1 MTTTTGP
8 RWGPPVEEVPEG
20 ACDNGI
26 DGCCEHTPIRTGV
39 QIICGACGAVK
50 PTNGRRAAR
59 TPVRFWSR
67 RIPRDDETSW
77 QLELQRP
84 YAWKIYWEMQRCC
97 TGAYMHCTGEQDG
110 GDENEAELNQ
120 RYEGGA
126 VGGIRPKG
134 REQSSVPSPEG
145 YAERRKKAIDDESD
159 GMHAARK
166 EGNDAQLAA
175 PSLPQEEQATQS
187 RRKTRRNPPPPPV
200 PVDDCSLS
208 SCLQGR
214 QRRRDETTDCYLL
227 TNRSGCAKQ
236 RQYSHTQTAATRAV
250 RFNRRHARELGADA
264 LGAREYV
271 RSSRRPAR

>member
-26 DGCCEHTPIRTGV
+26 DGCYEHTPLRTGV
-39 QIICGACGAVK
+39 QIICGACGAVN

-145 YAERRKKAIDDESD
+145 YAERRKKDIDDESD
-159 GMHAARK
+159 GITGVFADGRDQITVIDVRK
-166 EGNDAQLAA
+166 RPQNFQRQEIETALAA
-175 PSLPQEEQATQS
+175 MAADGDIILADGIIRLFNEQ
-187 RRKTRRNPPPPPV
+187 
-200 PVDDCSLS
+200 
-208 SCLQGR
+208 
-214 QRRRDETTDCYLL
+214 
-227 TNRSGCAKQ
+227 
-236 RQYSHTQTAATRAV
+236 
-250 RFNRRHARELGADA
+250 
-264 LGAREYV
+264 
-271 RSSRRPAR
+271 